1 MPVSPLRQTNIVSY
15 PIVFRMR
22 SLVILVPVAMA
33 IGFIPFGTLLEETVG
48 SGPLFLVAMILYV
61 VLFPLSPKI
70 IGFFLAH
77 WSGVNEPIS
86 QVESPNVG
94 DHRTIEDLDNESPHS
109 EVKGW
114 WKPDP
119 PENHGYQ

>member
-1 MPVSPLRQTNIVSY
+1 
-15 PIVFRMR
+15 MR

-61 VLFPLSPKI
+61 VLFPLSPII

-77 WSGVNEPIS
+77 WSGVNEPTS

-94 DHRTIEDLDNESPHS
+94 DHRTIEDLDNESLNS

-119 PENHGYQ
+119 PENHCLLYTSPSPRD

>member
-1 MPVSPLRQTNIVSY
+1 
-15 PIVFRMR
+15 MR
-22 SLVILVPVAMA
+22 SLVILVPVVMA
-33 IGFIPFGTLLEETVG
+33 LGFIPFGILLEETVG

-61 VLFPLSPKI
+61 VLFPLSPMI
-70 IGFFLAH
+70 IGLFLDH

-86 QVESPNVG
+86 QVESPYDG
-94 DHRTIEDLDNESPHS
+94 DHRTIEDLDNESPNS
-109 EVKGW
+109 EVREW

>member
-1 MPVSPLRQTNIVSY
+1 
-15 PIVFRMR
+15 MR

-61 VLFPLSPKI
+61 VLFPLSPMI
-70 IGFFLAH
+70 IWFFLAH
-77 WSGVNEPIS
+77 RSGVNEPIS

>member
-1 MPVSPLRQTNIVSY
+1 
-15 PIVFRMR
+15 MR
-22 SLVILVPVAMA
+22 SLVILGPVAMA

-61 VLFPLSPKI
+61 VLSPPSQMI
-70 IGFFLAH
+70 IGLFLDH
-77 WSGVNEPIS
+77 WSGANEPTS

-109 EVKGW
+109 EVREW

>member
-1 MPVSPLRQTNIVSY
+1 
-15 PIVFRMR
+15 MR

-48 SGPLFLVAMILYV
+48 SGPQFLVAMILYV

-70 IGFFLAH
+70 IGFFMAH